1 MEQERWEKP
10 NPSGR
15 YVIGIDPA
23 AGIGGDDSALV
34 VLNRT
39 TNAMVF
45 RFNSDTLQPDEF
57 GQQALR
63 ILRYYDQDHE
73 NVVEANIETNH
84 GSHVKILEILREQG
98 SFYRWYHQE
107 VWDAKRKSFRKDVG
121 FRTHLAS
128 RDVLID
134 DARAVVRNGTIKIR
148 DARLIEQ
155 MMNFK
160 VIDEKAQAM
169 MGYKDDILF
178 AFMIAFQSFK
188 NVPLAET
195 MESYQSVELDGGW

>member
-1 MEQERWEKP
+1 MEQERWEVP

-23 AGIGGDDSALV
+23 AGVGGDDSALV

-39 TNAMVF
+39 TNNLVF
-45 RFNSDTLQPDEF
+45 RFHANALQPDEF

-63 ILRYYDQDHE
+63 ILRYYDQEHE

-84 GSHVKILEILREQG
+84 ASYVAILEILREQG
-98 SFYRWYHQE
+98 GFYRWYQQE
-107 VWDAKRKSFRKDVG
+107 VWDAKRKTFRKNVG
-121 FRTHLAS
+121 FRTHRAS

-134 DARAVVRNGTIKIR
+134 DARTIVRNGTIKIR
-148 DARLIEQ
+148 DAKLIEQ

-160 VIDEKAQAM
+160 IIDEKAQAM

-178 AFMIAFQSFK
+178 AFMLALQSYK
-188 NVPLAET
+188 QVPLAET
-195 MESYQSVELDGGW
+195 MESYQSVELEGGW

>member
-39 TNAMVF
+39 TNALVF
-45 RFNSDTLQPDEF
+45 RFNADTLQPDEF

-84 GSHVKILEILREQG
+84 ASYVTVLEILREQG
-98 SFYRWYHQE
+98 SFYRWYKQE
-107 VWDAKRKSFRKDVG
+107 VWDAIKKTFKRNVG
-121 FRTHLAS
+121 FRTHRAS

-134 DARAVVRNGTIKIR
+134 DARAVVRNGTIKIP